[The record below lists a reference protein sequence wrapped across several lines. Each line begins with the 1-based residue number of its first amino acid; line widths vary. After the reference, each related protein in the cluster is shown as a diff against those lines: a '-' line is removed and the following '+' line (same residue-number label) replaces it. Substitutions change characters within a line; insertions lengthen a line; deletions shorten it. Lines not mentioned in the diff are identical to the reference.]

1 MTAPK
6 RRPAFAL
13 LALATLFLATA
24 LAQEKEEERDPF
36 APSGRLQVQ
45 PGADPTGFVRTDETD
60 LLPQLA
66 LRGYVED
73 ADGNAVALL
82 EVSKGVTHLVRAGD
96 TVSLSQRRG
105 NLVLRVKEINNLSL
119 LVEVGELRQVVVV
132 R

>member
-1 MTAPK
+1 MTAPE

-13 LALATLFLATA
+13 LAVATLFLATA
-24 LAQEKEEERDPF
+24 LAQEAEERDPF
-36 APSGRLQVQ
+36 APSGRLQAP
-45 PGADPTGFVRTDETD
+45 PGADPTGFVRTDETE

-82 EVSKGVTHLVRAGD
+82 EVAKGVTHLVRAGD

-105 NLVLRVKEINNLSL
+105 NLVLRVKEISNLAL